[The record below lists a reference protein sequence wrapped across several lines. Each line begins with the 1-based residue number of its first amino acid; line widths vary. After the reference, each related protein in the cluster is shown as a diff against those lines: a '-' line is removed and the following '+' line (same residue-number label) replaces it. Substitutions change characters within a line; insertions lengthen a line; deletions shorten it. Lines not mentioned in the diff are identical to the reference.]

1 MKAARVAVF
10 AALGMCLTGASVYG
24 FTPAGGFKIAADPS
38 STVASSST
46 GAGTTIEPV
55 APTESLGEMSTGTT
69 LRVEGRVAFKTLA
82 QGGKGET
89 HLLLEVGTD
98 PNVAATRAPVN
109 LAIAVDKS
117 GSMKGT
123 RLRNAIQGALTAV
136 ERLNDGD
143 VVSVVA
149 FDSKTT
155 TVVPPTTIEPSTR
168 SRIRSEI
175 QGITLGGDTCISCG
189 IEESMGMLERTP
201 GRVNRMIVL
210 SDGEATAGVRDLPGF
225 RSIAQR
231 AQTRGTSI
239 TTIGVDVDYNERIL
253 STIAQDSNGRHYFVA
268 DDSGLDR
275 VFDTEAQS
283 VTTAVASEAEASVE
297 LPPGVELVRV
307 VDRTFRRVGNKVIFP
322 LGVITAGDKKSVL
335 LQVRV
340 PTDREGQLTVADVNV
355 RFRDHT
361 TGTDGQCNGKLT
373 VAVGAGGASEP
384 DPIVDA
390 RVNRTATADTLKEAA
405 DLFKQGRAEDAR
417 RKLAERRSSL
427 ASVAATA
434 TSKAPFGR
442 AADVKKDLDA
452 QNAAVQ
458 KAESS
463 FATPPPPPRPGFAP
477 SPADPFEA
485 RKSKAGVK
493 QGAEDELNLRR

>member
-1 MKAARVAVF
+1 MKAARVAIF
-10 AALGMCLTGASVYG
+10 ATLGMCLTGASVYG

-38 STVASSST
+38 GTVASGSSST
-46 GAGTTIEPV
+46 TAAGTAGTAID
-55 APTESLGEMSTGTT
+55 PTSLTEALGEMATGTT
-69 LRVEGRVAFKTLA
+69 LRVEGRLAFKTLA
-82 QGGKGET
+82 QGGNGET
-89 HLLLEVGTD
+89 HLLLELGTD

-143 VVSVVA
+143 VVSVIA
-149 FDSKTT
+149 FDAKPL
-155 TVVPPTTIEPSTR
+155 TVVPPTTIDPSTR

-189 IEESMGMLERTP
+189 IEESMTMLDRTP

-231 AQTRGTSI
+231 ASSRGTSI

-283 VTTAVASEAEASVE
+283 VTTAVASDAEASVE

-340 PTDREGQLTVADVNV
+340 PTDREGQLTVADVSV
-355 RFRDHT
+355 TFRDHT
-361 TGTDGQCNGKLT
+361 TGADGRCNGKLT
-373 VAVGAGGASEP
+373 VAVAPNAP
-384 DPIVDA
+384 RDVDPIVDA

-405 DLFKQGRAEDAR
+405 DLFKQGRSEDAR
-417 RKLAERRSSL
+417 RKLAERRTSL
-427 ASVAATA
+427 LGLAATA
-434 TSKAPFGR
+434 ATKASPAR

-452 QNAAVQ
+452 QQAIVQ
-458 KAESS
+458 QAESS
-463 FATPPPPPRPGFAP
+463 FASPPPGLGP
-477 SPADPFEA
+477 SDPFA
-485 RKSKAGVK
+485 GRKGKEGVK
-493 QGAEDELNLRR
+493 QGATDELNLRR